1 MVEQAITEGMDM
13 ADINLPAEPAMPDSE
28 PTHTPRFHEVVTL
41 KLEPED
47 AEWLLEVAKAEYV
60 EFLEGYPDRRDYHRQ
75 QRAER
80 IAAALGVRL
89 TMFNKGDNTYAIS
102 QSDIPPDAT

>member
-1 MVEQAITEGMDM
+1 MTDT
-13 ADINLPAEPAMPDSE
+13 NLPARPLLSNGEATD
-28 PTHTPRFHEVVTL
+28 TPRFQGVVNL

-47 AEWLLEVAKAEYV
+47 AEWLLEVAKAEYF

-80 IAAALGVRL
+80 IAAALGIRL